1 MEKRILA
8 YAKYL
13 KTVQAEKMTSEE
25 RDLLCKKILVQ
36 IGFFQHE
43 RLIHLIVTVLFALMT
58 VGVFG
63 ICALK
68 PSIPFFGLEL
78 MLLVLL
84 VPYIRHYFI
93 LENTVQQMYRYY
105 DRICGESW
113 EGSGPKES
121 EDGWLTRSDRGK

>member
-13 KTVQAEKMTSEE
+13 MDVSEKEFSEE
-25 RDLLCKKILVQ
+25 ERKEISRKILIQ

-58 VGVFG
+58 IGVFA
-63 ICALK
+63 ICVIT
-68 PSIPFFGLEL
+68 PSTPFLLLEAAIL
-78 MLLVLL
+78 MLL

-105 DRICGESW
+105 DKI
-113 EGSGPKES
+113 SGDYWPGGGPNE
-121 EDGWLTRSDRGK
+121 SDRKK

>member
-8 YAKYL
+8 YARYL
-13 KTVQAEKMTSEE
+13 MDVSKKEFSEE
-25 RDLLCKKILVQ
+25 ERGEISKKILIQ

-58 VGVFG
+58 VGVFA
-63 ICALK
+63 ICVIM
-68 PSIPFFGLEL
+68 PSTPFFLLEVAIL
-78 MLLVLL
+78 MLL

-105 DRICGESW
+105 DKISGDYW
-113 EGSGPKES
+113 PGSGPNESDQKKEA
-121 EDGWLTRSDRGK
+121 K

>member
-8 YAKYL
+8 YADYL
-13 KTVQAEKMTSEE
+13 RTLQTDGLTPKE
-25 RDLLCKKILVQ
+25 RNMLCKRILVQ
-36 IGFFQHE
+36 ISFFQHE

-63 ICALK
+63 ICVLN
-68 PSIPFFGLEL
+68 PSIPFFLLEF

-93 LENTVQQMYRYY
+93 LENTVQQMYRSY
-105 DRICGESW
+105 DRIRGEAWPGCG
-113 EGSGPKES
+113 PYES
-121 EDGWLTRSDRGK
+121 EKNR